1 MKYVYSKVE
10 IYHYLIPIIQ
20 YFLLFYNEDLLYFF
34 LEGITLQWL
43 IFNNSCSMDNYT
55 VSNLIE
61 NKNIISFNKPYL
73 DFIYPIYYS
82 LIAYA
87 TYKSYLGNEYMSYSK
102 ASILFILFL
111 LSNFYII
118 KPYADKFYK
127 TYFRYL
133 LFYFIMLYIFKNLKK
148 IVNKFHKNLFLIL
161 GNLLCIYF
169 IYLLELNHLYYEV
182 ILIFIINLLIFN
194 LYYK

>member
-10 IYHYLIPIIQ
+10 IYHYLIPVIQ

-55 VSNLIE
+55 VSNLIQS
-61 NKNIISFNKPYL
+61 KNIISFDKPYL
-73 DFIYPIYYS
+73 DFIYPIYYA

-87 TYKSYLGNEYMSYSK
+87 TYKSYLGNVYMSYSK

-133 LFYFIMLYIFKNLKK
+133 LFYFIMIYIFKNLNKK
-148 IVNKFHKNLFLIL
+148 VNKFYKNLFLIL
-161 GNLLCIYF
+161 GNLICIFF
-169 IYLLELNHLYYEV
+169 IYLLKLNHLYYEV
-182 ILIFIINLLIFN
+182 LIIFIINLLIFN